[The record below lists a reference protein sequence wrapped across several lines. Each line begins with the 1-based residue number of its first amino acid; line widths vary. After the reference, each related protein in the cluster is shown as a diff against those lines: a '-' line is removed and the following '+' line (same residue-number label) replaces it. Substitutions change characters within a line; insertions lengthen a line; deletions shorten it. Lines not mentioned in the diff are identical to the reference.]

1 MKIQILLRASQ
12 VILALWFGLDLQA
25 AGQFEKETVIYKE
38 VGPLGIKVDV
48 YHYTDAKV
56 RPVVVSLHG
65 GAFIMGHRENLSNA
79 VKDFACTNGYVLF
92 SFDYRLAPER
102 KLPAIIDDRFIS
114 RILVTS
120 ARPLSKQNCERAAK
134 KRDLHYGIDD
144 LCDTG

>member
-1 MKIQILLRASQ
+1 MKTQTSLIALQFLLPLCSILNMT
-12 VILALWFGLDLQA
+12 A
-25 AGQFEKETVIYKE
+25 ADQPEKQTVVYKKAGSLE
-38 VGPLGIKVDV
+38 IKADV
-48 YHYTDAKV
+48 YHFADTQA
-56 RPVVVSLHG
+56 RPAVVSLHG

>member
-1 MKIQILLRASQ
+1 MKAQTILIVLPFLLPLCS
-12 VILALWFGLDLQA
+12 VLNVTA
-25 AGQFEKETVIYKE
+25 ADQPEKETVIYKQAGTIE
-38 VGPLGIKVDV
+38 IKADV
-48 YHYTDAKV
+48 YYYADTNV
-56 RPVVVSLHG
+56 RPAVVSLHG